1 MTERFAIV
9 TFATICV
16 KCPFV
21 VGYDRYPYFSKG
33 TFIIYNIRVEKPDKS
48 SHKHY
53 TSNND
58 MNDFLT
64 YIFGLGLSYSF

>member
-16 KCPFV
+16 KCSFV

-48 SHKHY
+48 SHKQY
-53 TSNND
+53 SNNG
-58 MNDFLT
+58 MNYFLT
-64 YIFGLGLSYSF
+64 YIFCLGLSYSF